1 MGTHHWLIME
11 DTTYVNSYSAAQRD
25 VHKTGTRLLDDFSI
39 CLNGGCMVFC
49 ALLLRMLL

>member
-1 MGTHHWLIME
+1 MVWK
-11 DTTYVNSYSAAQRD
+11 YSTAKRD

-39 CLNGGCMVFC
+39 SLNGGCLVFC